1 MDRIDSGN
9 MVKLYRNLLKISQKE
24 AAGTRMS
31 HSMVSLIE
39 SGKIQLTTV
48 TAMILADNFNKIA
61 ASKGIELNLS
71 LKDLLSNDSYYIKE
85 NIRNAYH
92 EALKGDSSAEDF
104 NAIFEKAKENNCFD
118 IMGDIKLTLGR
129 FYEQE
134 EDFNAAIK
142 CYNLASEY
150 YRLIEDYPSEIKAL
164 IFQTRCYNR
173 VKRYDM
179 AEDCIG
185 RAMNDILS
193 KHKDDNLIFMA
204 NMEFLDTLIHTNRN
218 PEALKLI
225 EKLLKSKKL
234 NTSQKKNLIILKSNI
249 YFEERRFSSVISLLK
264 KLLMND
270 SSEDYLIL
278 HKLSLAYFVTQQ
290 EEEGLIYQDKC
301 ILALSLHADEA
312 NSKIAIDFAEE
323 LSKYGFNKYSIRY
336 YDYALLNS
344 EVYNQEDYALW
355 CYKSIF
361 NILSSNYQLNKF
373 ENYASHLEQL
383 LVNSKCGKNLTQY
396 ILLLSKFYLKTSQVS
411 KLQTFIDVLENA
423 M

>member
-1 MDRIDSGN
+1 MDRTNSGN

-71 LKDLLSNDSYYIKE
+71 LKDLLCNDSYYMKE
-85 NIRNAYH
+85 SIRNSFN
-92 EALKGDSSAEDF
+92 EALKENSSVEEF

-118 IMGDIKLTLGR
+118 IMADIKLTLGR
-129 FYEQE
+129 FYEE
-134 EDFNAAIK
+134 EGDFNTAIK
-142 CYNLASEY
+142 CYSLANDY
-150 YRLIEDYPSEIKAL
+150 YGLIEDYPSGIRSL
-164 IFQTRCYNR
+164 IFQARCYNR
-173 VKRYDM
+173 VKRYAI
-179 AEDCIG
+179 AEECIG

-193 KHKDDNLIFMA
+193 KHKDDNLLFMA
-204 NMEFLDTLIHTNRN
+204 NMEFLNTLIQTCRN
-218 PEALKLI
+218 HEALKLI

-234 NTSQKKNLIILKSNI
+234 TMSQKRDLIILKANI
-249 YFEERRFSSVISLLK
+249 YFEERKFSSTISLLK
-264 KLLMND
+264 KLLMNN

-278 HKLSLAYFVTQQ
+278 HKLSLAYFLTYQ
-290 EEEGLIYQDKC
+290 EEEGFIYQEKC
-301 ILALSLHADEA
+301 ILALSLHADEG
-312 NSKIAIDFAEE
+312 NSKITIDFAEE
-323 LSKYGFNKYSIRY
+323 LSKFGFRHESIKY
-336 YDYALLNS
+336 YDYALINS
-344 EVYNQEDYALW
+344 ESYNQEDYALY

-361 NILSSNYQLNKF
+361 NILCSSYQLNKF
-373 ENYASHLEQL
+373 ENYAAHLEQL

-396 ILLLSKFYLKTSQVS
+396 ILLLSKYYLKTSQEN